1 VLPIFTIGG
10 ATPAVYCRRT
20 TRNSF
25 KLRWTLK
32 APAGLSYCRLPLS
45 AL

>member
-1 VLPIFTIGG
+1 LPIFTIGG

-20 TRNSF
+20 KRNPF
-25 KLRWTLK
+25 EPRWTPK